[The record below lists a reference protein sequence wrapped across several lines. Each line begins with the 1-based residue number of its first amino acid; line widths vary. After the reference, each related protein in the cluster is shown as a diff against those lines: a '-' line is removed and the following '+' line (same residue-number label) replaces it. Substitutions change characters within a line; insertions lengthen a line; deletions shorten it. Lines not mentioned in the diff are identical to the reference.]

1 MKKTVCKLFAVA
13 LAVCMLLTIAACNP
27 DGNPIIQKA
36 LEARET
42 NSWEVSSPDTSIKV
56 SVGMDSAGN
65 VYYSVN
71 KDGVAVVDKSALGL
85 DIREDDLN
93 SLAFDKKTV
102 RRITGSYSNI
112 TGKHSEVEY
121 DAMELQLTFKSWKHT
136 LDVYLR
142 AYDDGYAFRYKLD
155 SAGGGKTAKIDEEKS
170 SFTIPTS
177 SLVWRQVYKPYTDFT
192 VIDALKNENL
202 DTFAYERSSYD
213 YIPASGILQNDQIAF
228 PVLYRP
234 DVNEDVYSLV
244 TESAVVG
251 SGFYGSILQATAVGD
266 DELRLQ
272 TVPTPA
278 GSIEDDGYV
287 SLPFTSP
294 WRVGI
299 TGTLQTVVES
309 ELVEK
314 VYDDAE
320 YWKPDNYDELSD
332 KEKEIYNYDWVDPD
346 VCAWSWIVYRA
357 ADQKN
362 FAIHKAYLDK
372 AAEMGWKYLLLD
384 GSWSAEYK
392 IRGDSDKPEDSKST
406 GNFQEDGIT
415 KEGVPEDWD
424 KFIEYANEKGIKI
437 IVWGDALR
445 TFGNGDY
452 NVLCDVLDK
461 WVAMGVAGV
470 KLDFWDG
477 ERQLR
482 DGHQIPTHRC
492 EDSANM
498 EWYETVYQECAK
510 RKLLVNCHGCNKPTG
525 ERRVYPNVIN
535 REGIYG
541 AEMNRNTATGTI
553 NQLFTRAVIGPS
565 DFTPLVKPKG
575 HQFTTGFMISLP
587 ILFEGMTTVGDT
599 IVNLNYAPIQ
609 DLYRALP
616 TARDDTRFLC
626 GEPDEYFCAAVR
638 AGDEWFIACVNGPV
652 DIGSKTRK
660 VTVDLSFLGEGT
672 FDGYL
677 YEDGPLG
684 TDKRTT
690 IIKTAAS
697 HTSADK
703 LEIEVGE
710 SGGFVIHLK
719 KKV

>member
-56 SVGMDSAGN
+56 SVGMDSAGS

-251 SGFYGSILQATAVGD
+251 SGFYGSILQAAAVGD

-332 KEKEIYNYDWVDPD
+332 EEKEIYNYDWVDPD

-392 IRGDSDKPEDSKST
+392 IRGDSDKPEFP
-406 GNFQEDGIT
+406 G
-415 KEGVPEDWD
+415 
-424 KFIEYANEKGIKI
+424 
-437 IVWGDALR
+437 R
-445 TFGNGDY
+445 
-452 NVLCDVLDK
+452 
-461 WVAMGVAGV
+461 
-470 KLDFWDG
+470 
-477 ERQLR
+477 R
-482 DGHQIPTHRC
+482 DNQG
-492 EDSANM
+492 
-498 EWYETVYQECAK
+498 
-510 RKLLVNCHGCNKPTG
+510 
-525 ERRVYPNVIN
+525 RRS
-535 REGIYG
+535 R
-541 AEMNRNTATGTI
+541 R
-553 NQLFTRAVIGPS
+553 
-565 DFTPLVKPKG
+565 
-575 HQFTTGFMISLP
+575 
-587 ILFEGMTTVGDT
+587 
-599 IVNLNYAPIQ
+599 
-609 DLYRALP
+609 
-616 TARDDTRFLC
+616 
-626 GEPDEYFCAAVR
+626 
-638 AGDEWFIACVNGPV
+638 
-652 DIGSKTRK
+652 
-660 VTVDLSFLGEGT
+660 LG
-672 FDGYL
+672 
-677 YEDGPLG
+677 
-684 TDKRTT
+684 
-690 IIKTAAS
+690 
-697 HTSADK
+697 
-703 LEIEVGE
+703 
-710 SGGFVIHLK
+710 
-719 KKV
+719 